1 MAKFRRSHDSGKGV
15 TLSRVYLKV
24 VLLTIVL
31 FAVIMGGLY
40 MFENKYFKNSE
51 LSVDMVAPEVTYEF
65 KLLLPYINRGD
76 VLVKPAYSFCYDE
89 KSGHVLWTSALI
101 QSPPTEAIDSVIT
114 TEISNEALSRGMRE
128 ILKVNRS
135 LKIFQYVS
143 PIFISDSFTSDN
155 GIHFSNLG
163 LMTDEFALNVWK
175 NVQGLLSFMIKK
187 DTALLIT
194 MGPVFKN
201 TYLGQSERDSLEI
214 EVPNAYYLVVSDTN
228 TELLNTI
235 SFVFPLQGKF
245 LQNNLEQYLMNINS
259 LEKLT
264 GIDFFD
270 DISAINKQVHSR
282 QFLETLSEFEKSSL

>member
-24 VLLTIVL
+24 ILLTIVL
-31 FAVIMGGLY
+31 FAIIMGGLY
-40 MFENKYFKNSE
+40 MFEKKDFKDIE
-51 LSVDMVAPEVTYEF
+51 LSADMVEPEVAYEF

-76 VLVKPAYSFCYDE
+76 VQVKPAYSFCYDE
-89 KSGHVLWTSALI
+89 TSGHVLWTSALI
-101 QSPPTEAIDSVIT
+101 KSPPTEAIDSVFT

-128 ILKVNRS
+128 ILEVNRS
-135 LKIFQYVS
+135 LKIVQYVN

-163 LMTDEFALNVWK
+163 LMTEEFVLNVWK
-175 NVQGLLSFMIKK
+175 NVQGLLLFMIKK
-187 DTALLIT
+187 ETALLIT
-194 MGPVFKN
+194 MGPIFKN
-201 TYLGQSERDSLEI
+201 TYLGQAEHESLEI
-214 EVPNAYYLVVSDTN
+214 EAPNAYYLIVSNTN
-228 TELLNTI
+228 TESLNTI
-235 SFVFPLQGKF
+235 SFVFPLQGKYF
-245 LQNNLEQYLMNINS
+245 QNNLEQYLMDINS